1 MGIWT
6 GISRKGAGLCA
17 FHAGSTVLHESAC
30 DTGKS
35 VLQSHQPQPCM
46 RKEVAVHL
54 LSRTKAAG

>member
-1 MGIWT
+1 M
-6 GISRKGAGLCA
+6 SDQA
-17 FHAGSTVLHESAC
+17 VLRTNPHVTPEE
-30 DTGKS
+30 S